1 MCVPRDENR
10 YFPPS
15 VVTVFNHMIC
25 GQVPRELTD
34 VFIRF
39 LKSQG
44 TIHAEVK
51 GDVVDRGYGLE
62 VPVVYVFG
70 GLSLDIGRLSEAL
83 YNDVWPRENR
93 QLPPPPPI
101 KEESTQTP
109 PEHVLSPIPS
119 NARNRHPQKACV
131 VCRKY
136 GTVHRTRYLCSICN
150 VNLCKGRC
158 FDEYHSV

>member
-39 LKSQG
+39 LKSEG

-93 QLPPPPPI
+93 QLLEHTASPSI
-101 KEESTQTP
+101 KNKSTQTHQPIQIP
-109 PEHVLSPIPS
+109 PTRLKKYP
-119 NARNRHPQKACV
+119 ARRCV
-131 VCRKY
+131 VCRKH
-136 GTVHRTRYLCSICN
+136 GHPRDTRYLCTTCN
-150 VNLCKGRC
+150 VALCKGRC

>member
-1 MCVPRDENR
+1 MCEPRDENR

-15 VVTVFNHMIC
+15 VVAVFNNMIC

-62 VPVVYVFG
+62 VPVDYVFG

-83 YNDVWPRENR
+83 YNEVWPRENR
-93 QLPPPPPI
+93 QLPPPSI
-101 KEESTQTP
+101 KNESTQTHQP
-109 PEHVLSPIPS
+109 SPIPP
-119 NARNRHPQKACV
+119 NARNRRPQKACV
-131 VCRKY
+131 VCEKY
-136 GTVHRTRYLCSICN
+136 GTLHKTRFRCEHCN